1 MEVNDTKKVVD
12 MINGELKETIQK
24 GIYNHFGV
32 NTNIHAIDCGRGNI
46 QITDSMHDVKDK
58 MTGNK
63 FLRRFISD
71 ASLVGY
77 AWMEEKSNIIYIRV
91 HVCYNHTTGGSNGKE
106 LGKMLV
112 YTNTK
117 RTKYLPY

>member
-12 MINGELKETIQK
+12 MINGELKETVQK

-32 NTNIHAIDCGRGNI
+32 NTNIHAVDCGKGII

-63 FLRRFISD
+63 FLRRFISY
-71 ASLVGY
+71 ASLEGY
-77 AWMEEKSNIIYIRV
+77 AWKEEESNIIYIRLY
-91 HVCYNHTTGGSNGKE
+91 VCYNHPTGGSNGKE